1 MGDRCYFQLTCLAK
15 DAPLFEPLGFYAEE
29 SDDGTVDMIDL
40 ERNEADTDALPKDV
54 PYFGYHCAGG
64 CYGSGVFACDG
75 SEFARCESDHDGYP
89 TARVNGDGEV
99 DEKTLNEARTYV
111 EVRARAEAMLLQTA
125 NVGAAGGD

>member
-29 SDDGTVDMIDL
+29 NDDGTCDMIDQ
-40 ERNEADTDALPKDV
+40 ERDAADTDDLPKDV
-54 PYFGYHCAGG
+54 PYFGYHGNGG
-64 CYGSGVFACDG
+64 DYGSGVFACDG
-75 SEFARCESDHDGYP
+75 SEFVECESDHDGYP

-99 DEKTLNEARTYV
+99 DEETLRVARSYV
-111 EVRARAEAMLLQTA
+111 QVRARAEALLLQTA